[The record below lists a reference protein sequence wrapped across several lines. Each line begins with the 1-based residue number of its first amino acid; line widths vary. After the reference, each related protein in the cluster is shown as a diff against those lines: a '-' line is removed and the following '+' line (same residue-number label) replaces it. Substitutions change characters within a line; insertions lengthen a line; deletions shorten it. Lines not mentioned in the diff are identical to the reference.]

1 MSLKKIFNLS
11 LDHASIAALVEIA
24 GQILDSWII
33 SNVIIII
40 LTFSPPH
47 DVQISTL
54 MWEAKRRSRNLLYGT
69 MLELSIRYSLP
80 PLKIFFC
87 RPPWPG
93 LPPSASPRTT
103 TSIVQARGVP
113 STPQMAMSFRR
124 ACSWRTPFRREMAPP
139 RRLCGA
145 IWSASARRMR
155 PYSTLDR
162 RGKAERRS
170 SVACPRAGSA
180 ACAAADE

>member
-54 MWEAKRRSRNLLYGT
+54 MWEAKRSSRDLLCGT
-69 MLELSIRYSLP
+69 MLELSLIH
-80 PLKIFFC
+80 I
-87 RPPWPG
+87 
-93 LPPSASPRTT
+93 
-103 TSIVQARGVP
+103 
-113 STPQMAMSFRR
+113 
-124 ACSWRTPFRREMAPP
+124 
-139 RRLCGA
+139 
-145 IWSASARRMR
+145 
-155 PYSTLDR
+155 
-162 RGKAERRS
+162 
-170 SVACPRAGSA
+170 
-180 ACAAADE
+180 